1 MKHLEI
7 IANCTGDGISAISSC
22 QKLAKAYGE
31 NIILNFKD
39 GFNIMVRPNSDEQDL
54 IQIWML
60 NNQLRKKT

>member
-31 NIILNFKD
+31 NIILKNLT
-39 GFNIMVRPNSDEQDL
+39 NHENTNE
-54 IQIWML
+54 
-60 NNQLRKKT
+60 